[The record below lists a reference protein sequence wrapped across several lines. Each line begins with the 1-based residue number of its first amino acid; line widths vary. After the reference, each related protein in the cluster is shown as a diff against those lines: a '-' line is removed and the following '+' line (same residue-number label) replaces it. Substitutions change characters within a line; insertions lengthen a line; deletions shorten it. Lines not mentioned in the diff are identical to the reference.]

1 MGCPDCQ
8 SIHGLNISYLPA
20 LSKINMEI
28 FYHCKRLYQG
38 IGSDEHQ
45 WLELGKPSM
54 YSLAREKVQ
63 EILNAPVVDPLP
75 EGVIQKLDDILTAAD
90 KEIKE

>member
-1 MGCPDCQ
+1 
-8 SIHGLNISYLPA
+8 
-20 LSKINMEI
+20 
-28 FYHCKRLYQG
+28 
-38 IGSDEHQ
+38 
-45 WLELGKPSM
+45 
-54 YSLAREKVQ
+54 LAREKVQ